1 MRVNSKHNLIFCF
14 LVFYFIF
21 ISISNGQV
29 TDGQIENFQVF
40 KPLSQDQKTLLEK
53 NGFFVT
59 LSEFDQIY
67 QLYKSAAKQNLPI
80 YVTTD
85 AILHTF
91 HVLFDYSLRV
101 TELGYFY
108 KSLADLTQGLLNYEL
123 AKLKQTKTVNAKAAL
138 KKNIAYLSVAAALL
152 DEKFEPPSL
161 VAKLVEAELNA
172 INQAKEISR
181 SEIFDYIE
189 DYSQYKPRGH
199 YTRNEKFQRYFKAM
213 MWFGRIGFY
222 LKPGNKKS
230 EIEQGRNLTRQAIL
244 LVDALQKARVGNE
257 PALKKWE
264 QIYNPLTYIIGKTDD
279 LTCYDYIKLIN
290 KYFPDKE
297 ISKKIET
304 DKKIDEFIAEALKL
318 PAPKILSTVV
328 IDTTTAALHKT
339 KGVRLFGQRYI
350 PDAYIFQ
357 QLVYSKVGTQ
367 KKPRNLPKG
376 LDVMAVLGSN
386 RAQEILTKVY
396 QENLFLNYSTQMIKL
411 KTEFNELLITDW
423 KHTIYFSW
431 LYTLRLLLKPLS
443 KSSEL
448 PEFLF
453 TPAYAD
459 KTLMT
464 ACGSWTQ
471 LRHDTILYAKQSY
484 TAALTSIQP
493 SEKQPGYV
501 EPYPKVYEQ
510 IASMSDKLEV
520 ILKQYSILSE
530 KLGYKLRSFRE
541 LVKRL
546 ELISDKEIKGT
557 ELEDD
562 ELAFIKNIGESL
574 EDITTFPAQSALGG
588 YSPETDEKMA
598 VVADVHTDPNSQL
611 VLEEG
616 VGNPFYIYAL
626 IPYQQKQYLAIGGVF
641 SYYEFT
647 KPIGERMTDE
657 QWQSALSKEPKPDL
671 PIWTN
676 SFIVK

>member
-21 ISISNGQV
+21 TSISNGQV
-29 TDGQIENFQVF
+29 TNSQIENFQVF
-40 KPLSQDQKTLLEK
+40 KPLNQDQKTFLEK
-53 NGFFVT
+53 NGFFVMP
-59 LSEFDQIY
+59 SEFDQIY
-67 QLYKSAAKQNLPI
+67 QLYKYAANQNLPI
-80 YVTTD
+80 FVTTD

-91 HVLFDYSLRV
+91 HILFDYSLRV
-101 TELGYFY
+101 TELEYFY
-108 KSLADLTQGLLNYEL
+108 KSLADLTLGLLNYEL
-123 AKLKQTKTVNAKAAL
+123 TKLKQTKTVNAKAAL
-138 KKNIAYLSVAAALL
+138 KKNIAYLSVGAALL
-152 DEKFEPPSL
+152 DEKFEGPSI
-161 VAKLVEAELNA
+161 VVKLVEAELNA
-172 INQAKEISR
+172 INQAKGISR
-181 SEIFDYIE
+181 SEIFDYRE

-199 YTRNEKFQRYFKAM
+199 YTRNEKFQRYFKAL

-222 LKPGNKKS
+222 LKPGSKKS

-244 LVDALQKARVGNE
+244 LVDALKNARVGNE

-279 LTCYDYIKLIN
+279 LTYYDYIKLIN
-290 KYFPDKE
+290 KYFPDKD

-304 DKKIDEFIAEALKL
+304 DKKLDEFIAEALKL
-318 PAPKILSTVV
+318 PAPKILSTVI

-339 KGVRLFGQRYI
+339 KGLRFFGQRYI
-350 PDAYIFQ
+350 PDSYIFQ

-386 RAQEILTKVY
+386 RAQEILTNVY
-396 QENLFLNYSTQMIKL
+396 QETLFLNYSAQLIKL
-411 KTEFNELLITDW
+411 RTEFNELLTTDW
-423 KHTIYFSW
+423 KHSIYFSW

-459 KTLMT
+459 KTLVT
-464 ACGSWTQ
+464 ASGSWTQ

-493 SEKQPGYV
+493 FEKQPGYV
-501 EPYPKVYEQ
+501 EPFSKVYEQ
-510 IASMSDKLEV
+510 IASMSANLEV
-520 ILKQYSILSE
+520 ILKKYSVLSDE
-530 KLGYKLRSFRE
+530 VGYKLRSFKE

-557 ELEDD
+557 ELDDD
-562 ELAFIKNIGESL
+562 ELVFIKNIGESL
-574 EDITTFPAQSALGG
+574 EDITTFPAQFDK
-588 YSPETDEKMA
+588 YSSETDEKMA

-626 IPYQQKQYLAIGGVF
+626 IPFHQKQYLAIGGVF

-657 QWQSALSKEPKPDL
+657 EWQKLEPKPDL
-671 PIWTN
+671 PMWTN